1 MADTGIT
8 VPVRVK
14 LEGLSESII
23 KEIKSTQPLLKEI
36 TNAQEWGRSILDM
49 DFESANALMK
59 RRAYDK
65 EMSTSGDEGLAKN
78 AAMSA
83 GISDVDREVLG
94 LLKDLSGA
102 MKGFANSMVG
112 FVQGV
117 FGIVE
122 DIYAQMKRAS
132 PLLET
137 IENLFN
143 LAVTLFFMPLGNK
156 LAEVM
161 LPAII
166 DLVDAVT
173 DIWDKFEGKPLGEML
188 SIAINEGV
196 SIVANYL
203 MDLGTSFKEQGGII
217 GAIGNMLS
225 TIGDFLAKD
234 GEKLIGILTSIFEFI
249 MNHIGVI
256 IVGIFEM
263 FTISISLL
271 TAIQASLLAYFSQGF
286 LSKIPLIGG
295 LAPTTA
301 GAVAG
306 GAVFAGLNLALFGS
320 GIGGDLLG
328 LADGGYVPATPGG
341 KIIRIAEGG
350 EGEYVIPESKL
361 GTMLPEIVPY
371 DSYTSNISTNVNT
384 SNMGGN
390 ITNNFYFEGL
400 TNDDL
405 RRIIKEEVD
414 GMISQSKYRSGF

>member
-8 VPVRVK
+8 VDVLAK
-14 LEGLSESII
+14 FKIDGESLR
-23 KEIKSTQPLLKEI
+23 KDLKEVMS
-36 TNAQEWGRSILDM
+36 TLDFTKSFLSLDLSSM
-49 DFESANALMK
+49 DSYLK
-59 RRAYDK
+59 RKAYDK
-65 EMSTSGDEGLAKN
+65 EMESSGDEEQAKE
-78 AAMSA
+78 AASSA
-83 GISDVDREVLG
+83 GIPDADLELLG
-94 LLKDLSGA
+94 LLKDLSGT

-122 DIYAQMKRAS
+122 EIYAQMKKAS

-161 LPAII
+161 LPALI

-188 SIAINEGV
+188 SIAINEGI

-203 MDLGTSFKEQGGII
+203 TDLGTAFKEQGGIFVS
-217 GAIGNMLS
+217 IGNLLS

-306 GAVFAGLNLALFGS
+306 GAVFAGLNLTLFGS

-361 GTMLPEIVPY
+361 GTMLPEIIPY